1 MALTRGAKNLF
12 DWLMKQE
19 AGTIVTNEDV
29 MSAAGWSEVSLM
41 TYLRKNK
48 VAPFLQRL
56 ADRKLKVLL
65 DGDEISEQF
74 FDETFTQTAPRLIA
88 LSAGDQLE
96 GEHDTYELVEPIGN
110 GAVGKVWSARTVD
123 ESATCRG

>member
-1 MALTRGAKNLF
+1 MALTRGAKHLF
-12 DWLMKQE
+12 DWLRKQE

-48 VAPFLQRL
+48 VAPFLQHL

-65 DGDEISEQF
+65 DGDAISEQF

-88 LSAGDQLE
+88 LSAGDRLE
-96 GEHDTYELVEPIGN
+96 ASTTTTSL
-110 GAVGKVWSARTVD
+110 
-123 ESATCRG
+123 